1 MLQLQEIIKALQK
14 SESYVHPAGDIKP
27 IITAVSIVFLTGDFA
42 YKINKPMN
50 LGFLDFSTLERRK
63 EQCEKEVKYNS
74 LISPELYLGVV
85 PITQT
90 GDGKILVNGSGKI
103 IEYAVKMK
111 QMNPEA
117 TMNNILKE
125 KKITTQNAKE
135 LAKTIHQFH
144 LKAPAN
150 EEISTFGKFDSVKFN
165 WDENFLQTEK
175 YKDKLIQTKLFSLI
189 QEKINN
195 FLTKNRDLIE
205 QRVSKDKI
213 KHCHGDFHSGNV
225 FFHEGKPLVFDG
237 IVFNQRFPCS
247 DVIAEI
253 AFMAMDLDFH
263 KQESL
268 AKTFINEYQRLS
280 NDEDIAKLLDFYK
293 CYRAYIRGKIACF
306 TYDDANLSLVE
317 KEKTKQ
323 TAGKYFELAKE
334 YAERL

>member
-1 MLQLQEIIKALQK
+1 MQEIIRSLQ
-14 SESYVHPAGDIKP
+14 ESDSYSHPVKDIKT

-50 LGFLDFSTLERRK
+50 LGFLDFSTLEKRR

-74 LISPELYLGVV
+74 LISPQLYIGLST
-85 PITQT
+85 ITQEPS
-90 GDGKILVNGSGKI
+90 GKISIDGKGKI

-111 QMNPEA
+111 QMNPKA
-117 TMNNILKE
+117 TMNNLLQE
-125 KKITTQNAKE
+125 KKITTHEIKE

-144 LKAPAN
+144 LRAPAS
-150 EEISTFGKFDSVKFN
+150 EEISSFGKFDTVKFN
-165 WDENFLQTEK
+165 WDENFQQTER
-175 YKDKLIQTKLFSLI
+175 YKDKLIATRTFSQI

-195 FLTKNRDLIE
+195 FLTKNKSLIS

-225 FFHEGKPLVFDG
+225 FFQEGKPIVFDG

-263 KQESL
+263 KQEKL
-268 AKTFINEYQRLS
+268 ATDFISEYQQLS
-280 NDEDIAKLLDFYK
+280 NDEDIPKLLDFYK

-306 TYDDANLSLVE
+306 TYDDANLSVVE
-317 KEKTKQ
+317 REKTKQ
-323 TAGKYFELAKE
+323 TAEKYFELARA

>member
-1 MLQLQEIIKALQK
+1 MFIMQEIIKALQQA
-14 SESYVHPAGDIKP
+14 ESYPHPVKDIKP

-50 LGFLDFSTLERRK
+50 LGFLDFSTLEKRK

-74 LISPELYLGVV
+74 LISPQLYLGLST
-85 PITQT
+85 INQ
-90 GDGKILVNGSGKI
+90 DQSGKISIDGSGKI

-111 QMNPEA
+111 QMNPQA
-117 TMNNILKE
+117 TMNNLLKE
-125 KKITTQNAKE
+125 DKITKNNIKE
-135 LAKTIHQFH
+135 LARTIHQFH

-150 EEISTFGKFDSVKFN
+150 GEISSFGRFDSVKFN
-165 WDENFLQTEK
+165 WDENFQQTEK
-175 YKDKLIQTKLFSLI
+175 YKDKLIETKSFSQI
-189 QEKINN
+189 QERVNN
-195 FLTKNRDLIE
+195 FLAKNKNLIE
-205 QRVSKDKI
+205 QRVSKDRI

-225 FFHEGKPLVFDG
+225 FFHDGKPLVFDG

-263 KQESL
+263 QQQKLST
-268 AKTFINEYQRLS
+268 AFIKEYQQLS
-280 NDEDIAKLLDFYK
+280 GDEDIAKLLDFYK

-306 TYDDANLSLVE
+306 TYDDANLSAEE

-323 TAGKYFELAKE
+323 TAEQYFALAKT
-334 YAERL
+334 YAEKL

>member
-1 MLQLQEIIKALQK
+1 MQEIIKALQQA
-14 SESYVHPAGDIKP
+14 ESYHHPVKTVKP

-42 YKINKPMN
+42 YKMNKPMN
-50 LGFLDFSTLERRK
+50 LGFLDFSTLDKRK

-74 LISPELYLGVV
+74 LISPQLYIGLST
-85 PITQT
+85 INQ
-90 GDGKILVNGSGKI
+90 DQSGKISVDGRGKI

-117 TMNNILKE
+117 TMNNLLRE
-125 KKITTQNAKE
+125 KKVTTRNIKE

-144 LKAPAN
+144 LRAPAS
-150 EEISTFGKFDSVKFN
+150 EEISSFGKFDTVKFN
-165 WDENFLQTEK
+165 WDENFQQTEK
-175 YKDKLIQTKLFSLI
+175 YKDTLIAAKSFSQI

-195 FLTKNRDLIE
+195 FLTKNKSLIS

-213 KHCHGDFHSGNV
+213 RHCHGDFHSGNV
-225 FFHEGKPLVFDG
+225 FFQEGKPIVFDG

-263 KQESL
+263 QQQKLSTQ
-268 AKTFINEYQRLS
+268 FINEYQKLS
-280 NDEDIAKLLDFYK
+280 ADEDIAKLLDFYK

-306 TYDDANLSLVE
+306 THDDVNLSVAE

-323 TAGKYFELAKE
+323 TAEEYFELARRYVEK
-334 YAERL
+334 L